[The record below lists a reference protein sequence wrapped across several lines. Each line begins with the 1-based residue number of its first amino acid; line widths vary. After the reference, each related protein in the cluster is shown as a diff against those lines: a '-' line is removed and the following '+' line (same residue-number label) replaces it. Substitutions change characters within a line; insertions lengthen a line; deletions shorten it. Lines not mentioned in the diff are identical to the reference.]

1 VARFDARHVWL
12 ADSSRSAAAWA
23 AHRCDTSPGRA
34 RVEVG
39 VARVQAAALLD
50 EAVIERVVFD
60 GPSRVLDAG
69 EAPPSPAANAH
80 RTTTRETFAAAR
92 NGTSALAWRMPP
104 RGA

>member
-12 ADSSRSAAAWA
+12 ADSCRSAAAWA

-60 GPSRVLDAG
+60 GPSRVLDTG
-69 EAPPSPAANAH
+69 EATAPLLEVPAH
-80 RTTTRETFAAAR
+80 RSR
-92 NGTSALAWRMPP
+92 SHPLAIR
-104 RGA
+104 

>member
-12 ADSSRSAAAWA
+12 ADSCRSAAAWA

-50 EAVIERVVFD
+50 ER
-60 GPSRVLDAG
+60 
-69 EAPPSPAANAH
+69 
-80 RTTTRETFAAAR
+80 
-92 NGTSALAWRMPP
+92 
-104 RGA
+104 